1 MKENLFSDLP
11 ITDQATLT
19 LITLIEV
26 IEEKGVPPLPHKWE
40 FTKGYTQER
49 EGYSAP
55 YLDLIFHRD
64 NGKPFIRDNAR
75 LFSLHFDY
83 LSPFGANV
91 SDTFALV
98 FNYYLRNKVAA
109 TWILDRDSVLD
120 YNSLHSFISNN
131 FNRAHQYD
139 MVRHVSEV
147 LKIVYNYG
155 GVVHRRLHLTG
166 VQYKFLRKKTKVE
179 RLIVD
184 ATLFIESVRNLYQVD
199 YNPSLVNSVFE
210 DFKAEKGWE
219 KVSCLGFTKVQ
230 FLTKPTN
237 DYSSVFMEVGSGY
250 NSKYFK
256 LEVNNFGYL
265 LEREVLFK
273 NTTEVKYLVDLFER
287 FMSFLVS
294 QDYYVTPN
302 KTYSKEQTYLLHEV
316 DDHASE
322 IKKILEYFNL
332 NYIYFLTK
340 TNVLED
346 VYCYFY

>member
-1 MKENLFSDLP
+1 MKEAQFSDLP
-11 ITDQATLT
+11 ITDQATLS

-26 IEEKGVPPLPHKWE
+26 VTEKGVPPLPHKWE
-40 FTKGYTQER
+40 FKKGYTQER
-49 EGYSAP
+49 ENYSAAP

-64 NGKPFIRDNAR
+64 SGKPFIRDNAR

-83 LSPFGANV
+83 LAPFGAGV

-139 MVRHVSEV
+139 MVRYVSEV
-147 LKIVYNYG
+147 LAIVYNYG
-155 GVVHRRLHLTG
+155 GVVPRRLHLTG
-166 VQYKFLRKKTKVE
+166 VQYKLLRQKTEVE

-184 ATLFIESVRNLYQVD
+184 ATLFIESVRNLYQVE
-199 YNPSLVNSVFE
+199 YNETLVTPIFG
-210 DFKAEKGWE
+210 DDLD
-219 KVSCLGFTKVQ
+219 CLPNGFIKVQ
-230 FLTKPTN
+230 FLTPPTN
-237 DYSSVFMEVGSGY
+237 GYSTVVMELGSSY

-256 LEVNNFGYL
+256 FDANNFGYL
-265 LEREVLFK
+265 LERGKVFDKSTDVE
-273 NTTEVKYLVDLFER
+273 YLVDLFER

-322 IKKILEYFNL
+322 IKKILECFNL

-340 TNVLED
+340 TNVLEE